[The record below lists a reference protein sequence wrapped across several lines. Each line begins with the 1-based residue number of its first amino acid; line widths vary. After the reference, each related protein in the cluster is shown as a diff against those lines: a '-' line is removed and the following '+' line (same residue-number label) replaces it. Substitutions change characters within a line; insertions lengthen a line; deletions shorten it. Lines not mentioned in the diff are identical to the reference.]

1 MADDAFFSLLTET
14 KINLGVCISHSWFD
28 FESCMLKLVEGDPIS
43 TVIGGKEVERHETE
57 VPMLS
62 PSVSKFAKLEELLN
76 KCLLSSF
83 NYVTL
88 NFSDYGTT
96 KEVSSLQLAV
106 MVGQRD
112 VITLL
117 MNHDG
122 EIKHHEAALE
132 TARKYNRP
140 KCTDILINSPKLKVP
155 PSFFI
160 SLVNS
165 GIESLNS
172 PGYLAVLL
180 GNRTISVRM
189 RNLCTDP
196 GEMNLLRR
204 SAPGIK
210 LI

>member
-1 MADDAFFSLLTET
+1 
-14 KINLGVCISHSWFD
+14 
-28 FESCMLKLVEGDPIS
+28 
-43 TVIGGKEVERHETE
+43 
-57 VPMLS
+57 MLS

-76 KCLLSSF
+76 KCVLSSF